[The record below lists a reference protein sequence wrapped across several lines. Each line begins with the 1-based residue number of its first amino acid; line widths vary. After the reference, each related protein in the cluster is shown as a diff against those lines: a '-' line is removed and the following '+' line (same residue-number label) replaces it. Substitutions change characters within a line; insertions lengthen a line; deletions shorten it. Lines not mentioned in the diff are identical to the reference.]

1 MTSTDNSAK
10 EYPEI
15 TDYGYIKD
23 EKVYLKAYLDQEYR
37 EIGVVRDGDE
47 VSLQY
52 FVDRFETISKKLD
65 EVAENI
71 QTSDNKGS
79 YLMKLLHM
87 KNSFASY
94 NGLGDF
100 SALIDK
106 IDSLEEEINE
116 YILEN
121 REKNLQIKTALFAE
135 VEKVKLETE
144 WKETSEKMKEL
155 KQKWIKTGSAYK
167 EQEDELSEKFNEA
180 IEFFFEKRKNFF
192 AEQAKVMNDRLRMYR
207 NLIYK
212 LKDINADTNAQIHIP
227 SIKKIQEDWR
237 LIGRVNKL
245 KFGKLTSDFKREI
258 EKFFYTLKLQKAAS
272 EKSGIELKKEL
283 FKDIQ
288 YILEAGVPFD
298 IDRVKQIQGRWK
310 MIGKLPE
317 MEDREYNLKFRIACN
332 EIFETHFL
340 EKTAKTQFR
349 DIYKKPFEEQIK
361 IKISILQD
369 SIARDRADLNDFDAQ
384 NGISPNVDPR
394 SISDFNVLKTR
405 NNYINKIKTK
415 ERVKQKLEEKLS
427 FLY

>member
-1 MTSTDNSAK
+1 
-10 EYPEI
+10 
-15 TDYGYIKD
+15 
-23 EKVYLKAYLDQEYR
+23 
-37 EIGVVRDGDE
+37 
-47 VSLQY
+47 
-52 FVDRFETISKKLD
+52 
-65 EVAENI
+65 
-71 QTSDNKGS
+71 
-79 YLMKLLHM
+79 LHM

>member
-1 MTSTDNSAK
+1 MTSTDSSAK

-15 TDYGYIKD
+15 TEYGYIKD
-23 EKVYLKAYLDQEYR
+23 DKVYLKAYLDQENR
-37 EIGVVRDGDE
+37 EIGVVRDSDE
-47 VSLQY
+47 ASLQY

-87 KNSFASY
+87 KNSFATY

-106 IDSLEEEINE
+106 IDSLEQEINE

-121 REKNLQIKTALFAE
+121 REKNLKIKTALFEE
-135 VEKVKLETE
+135 VEKVKHETE
-144 WKETSEKMKEL
+144 WKESSEKMKEL

-167 EQEDELSEKFNEA
+167 EQEDELSEKFNAA
-180 IEFFFEKRKNFF
+180 IEFFFEKRKSFF

-212 LKDINADTNAQIHIP
+212 LKDINSDTNAQAHIP
-227 SIKKIQEDWR
+227 AIKKIQEDWR

-288 YILEAGVPFD
+288 YILDAGVPFD

-317 MEDREYNLKFRIACN
+317 MEDREYNFKFRIACN

-369 SIARDRADLNDFDAQ
+369 SIARDRADLNDFDAK